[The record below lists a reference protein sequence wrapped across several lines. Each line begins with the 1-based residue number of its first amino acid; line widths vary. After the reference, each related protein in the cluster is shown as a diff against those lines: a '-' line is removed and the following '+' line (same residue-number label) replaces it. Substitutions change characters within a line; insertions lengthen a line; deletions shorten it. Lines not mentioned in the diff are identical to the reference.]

1 MNERHLSDD
10 RLIDLCVAGT
20 PDADERAHLIAC
32 ATCAARR
39 SSVVD
44 ILRELDEAA
53 RVDAD
58 AAFPDDRLAR
68 QQARIFQRIEQDG
81 RPGRVLTFPAHASR
95 LPTFLESRPPARI
108 AAAAA
113 AAAFVVGLLA
123 GHYAHEWPLFEQR
136 QAPQAVAIESDT
148 VPLRAVPTTFSE
160 DEFLGQIELAAA
172 SNGPAALRT
181 LDAMTP
187 RAWDVR

>member
-20 PDADERAHLIAC
+20 PDADEHVHLSAC
-32 ATCAARR
+32 ATCAARHA
-39 SSVVD
+39 SVVD
-44 ILRELDEAA
+44 ILRELDDAA

-81 RPGRVLTFPAHASR
+81 RPGRVLTFPAHGSR
-95 LPTFLESRPPARI
+95 MPTFLDARPPARI

-123 GHYAHEWPLFEQR
+123 GHYAHEWPLSEPRPAQ
-136 QAPQAVAIESDT
+136 QAVAIESSI
-148 VPLRAVPTTFSE
+148 PLRAVPTTFSE

>member
-10 RLIDLCVAGT
+10 RLIDICVSGA
-20 PDADERAHLIAC
+20 PDAEEGVHLAAC
-32 ATCAARR
+32 GPCTARHA
-39 SSVVD
+39 SIVE

-53 RVDAD
+53 TLAAD
-58 AAFPDDRLAR
+58 AAFPDDKLVR

-81 RPGRVLTFPAHASR
+81 RPGRVLSFPASSGPVPL
-95 LPTFLESRPPARI
+95 LPSRPPGRI

-113 AAAFVVGLLA
+113 AAAFVVGLVA
-123 GHYAHEWPLFEQR
+123 GHLAHEWPLVEQ
-136 QAPQAVAIESDT
+136 PQPPQVVAIEAEPA
-148 VPLRAVPTTFSE
+148 PLRAVSTTFSE
-160 DEFLGQIELAAA
+160 DEFLNQIELAAA